1 MKEVEVFAGD
11 IRDSNG
17 VLEAMKG
24 MTRFST
30 LPP

>member
-17 VLEAMKG
+17 V
-24 MTRFST
+24 
-30 LPP
+30 